1 MADAKPPKTPGKP
14 GNPAWAKGPD
24 GKGKSGNPGG
34 RDRVPEEVREALR
47 ALTPRALQILTQLLE
62 STDEKIQVQAM
73 REVLDRNLG
82 KAVQPTDNVH
92 SGSVG
97 GLVVSFVKAPQGGS
111 K

>member
-1 MADAKPPKTPGKP
+1 MSNTPPKPTVGRPF
-14 GNPAWAKGPD
+14 AKGT
-24 GKGKSGNPGG
+24 SGNPGG
-34 RDRVPEEVREALR
+34 RKPIPDDVREALR
-47 ALTPRALQILTQLLE
+47 ALTPRALEVLKQLLE
-62 STDEKIQVQAM
+62 SADEKVQVQAM

-97 GLVVSFVKAPQGGS
+97 GLVVSFVKADG